1 MALIRYA
8 FEVQFVCLLLA
19 MPLLLLGWVREPDE
33 QRDARRQKALAE
45 GEFREAWTA
54 LYGPLPE
61 DLSHLTDEEIENP
74 VERLSRK
81 LDAYREERHQSR
93 ALRWALRRR
102 RLSSS

>member
-1 MALIRYA
+1 
-8 FEVQFVCLLLA
+8 
-19 MPLLLLGWVREPDE
+19 MPLLLVGYLREPEE
-33 QRDARRQKALAE
+33 QRNQRRQKALAE

-54 LYGPLPE
+54 LYGPVPE
-61 DLSHLTDEEIENP
+61 DLSHLTTEEIENP

-81 LDAYREERHQSR
+81 LDAYREARAQTK